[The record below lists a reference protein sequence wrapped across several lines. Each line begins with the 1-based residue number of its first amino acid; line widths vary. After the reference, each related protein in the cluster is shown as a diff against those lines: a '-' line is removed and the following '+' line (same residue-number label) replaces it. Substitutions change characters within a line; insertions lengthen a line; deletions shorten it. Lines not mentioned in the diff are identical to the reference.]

1 MIDFKNVLINAND
14 KYRFFLI
21 HVARTPYSNPK
32 VSGEV
37 EAMGKAI
44 IEAVN
49 NVLEGTDNV

>member
-1 MIDFKNVLINAND
+1 MIDFKKVLVNAND
-14 KYRFFLI
+14 KYKMFLI
-21 HVARTPYSNPK
+21 NVARTPYSNAK

-49 NVLEGTDNV
+49 NALEGTDDV